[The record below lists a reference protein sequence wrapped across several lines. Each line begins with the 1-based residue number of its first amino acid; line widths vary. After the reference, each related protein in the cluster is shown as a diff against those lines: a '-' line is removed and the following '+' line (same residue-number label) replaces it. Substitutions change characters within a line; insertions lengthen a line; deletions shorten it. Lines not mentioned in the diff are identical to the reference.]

1 MNTEGFKKWLTTN
14 TNYSDRVI
22 SDIVSRLKRADRI
35 LTVRPEELYLFEL
48 EHTEEF
54 NKISTSVKSQIRK
67 SVRLY
72 YQFNDSK

>member
-1 MNTEGFKKWLTTN
+1 MNTVGFKKWLTAN

-22 SDIVSRLKRADRI
+22 GDIVSRLKRADKI
-35 LTVRPEELYLFEL
+35 LSVRPEELYLFEL

-67 SVRLY
+67 SVKLY
-72 YQFNDSK
+72 NQFNNSK

>member
-1 MNTEGFKKWLTTN
+1 MNTVGFKNWLATN

-22 SDIVSRLKRADRI
+22 SDIVSRLKRADKI
-35 LTVRPEELYLFEL
+35 LSVRPEELYLFEL

-72 YQFNDSK
+72 NQFYNSK